1 MSGYCDI
8 STPVPV
14 CAPAF
19 GVRGIPPLSRAA
31 HPPKRGNTP
40 HSKPFATSGAPKRS
54 TAGFTLA
61 EVLAALLFMA
71 IVIPAAIEGMH
82 IASLAGIVAERKGGA
97 ARVAQRLLA
106 ECLVTTNWNQS
117 VQSGTLTEG
126 LRQFKWTMHNDPWNQ
141 DPNQNL
147 IRQLSVEVKFAA
159 QNRDYSVRMST
170 LVDSSQQ

>member
-1 MSGYCDI
+1 MKNAR
-8 STPVPV
+8 P
-14 CAPAF
+14 
-19 GVRGIPPLSRAA
+19 
-31 HPPKRGNTP
+31 
-40 HSKPFATSGAPKRS
+40 RS
-54 TAGFTLA
+54 MAGFTLA

-71 IVIPAAIEGMH
+71 IVIPVAIEGMH
-82 IASLAGIVAERKGGA
+82 IASRVGTVSERKGEA

-106 ECLVTTNWNQS
+106 ETLVTTNWNQA

-126 LRQFKWTMHNDPWNQ
+126 LRQFSWTMHSDPWNQ
-141 DPNQNL
+141 DPSQNV

>member
-1 MSGYCDI
+1 MSQMGCI
-8 STPVPV
+8 SYMGRTKT
-14 CAPAF
+14 AAATKQAR
-19 GVRGIPPLSRAA
+19 RG
-31 HPPKRGNTP
+31 
-40 HSKPFATSGAPKRS
+40 S

-82 IASLAGIVAERKGGA
+82 IASLAGTVAERKGEA

-106 ECLVTTNWNQS
+106 ENLVTTNWNQT
-117 VQSGTLTEG
+117 VQSGVLTEG
-126 LRQFKWTMHNDPWNQ
+126 QRQFNYTIQSDPWNQ
-141 DPNQNL
+141 DPTQNVM
-147 IRQLSVEVKFAA
+147 RQLSVEVKFTA